1 MVGGEPEVI
10 MAITQFKLGT
20 EASCTDGVCGVLVR
34 ILLDPRPR
42 KVTNLMVEPRGRV
55 GLGRL
60 VPLSLVDH
68 DRSTGGELWLR
79 CDLAAFEKLERADDV
94 GLAPDMGM
102 SFFGYGGGT
111 IYPRAVAE
119 EIVPPGEK
127 EVEEDEPARASDG
140 EIGHLHG
147 LLAETDNGDVTALLF
162 QVGHLWGH
170 KVVAIP
176 ISAVVGFESDIP
188 LSLSQQEV
196 LDLPAFD
203 VDAS

>member
-1 MVGGEPEVI
+1 
-10 MAITQFKLGT
+10 
-20 EASCTDGVCGVLVR
+20 
-34 ILLDPRPR
+34 
-42 KVTNLMVEPRGRV
+42 
-55 GLGRL
+55 L
-60 VPLSLVDH
+60 VPLSLVDP
-68 DRSTGGELWLR
+68 DRSTGGELWLT
-79 CDLAAFEKLERADDV
+79 CDVAAFEKLEPADAV
-94 GLAPDMGM
+94 GVAPDMGGG
-102 SFFGYGGGT
+102 FFGYGGGT
-111 IYPRAVAE
+111 IFPRAIVQ

-127 EVEEDEPARASDG
+127 EVQEDEPARASDG

-147 LLAETDNGDVTALLF
+147 LLADADNHDVTALLF

-188 LSLSQQEV
+188 VSLSQQEV

>member
-1 MVGGEPEVI
+1 MVGGEAEVI
-10 MAITQFKLGT
+10 MGTTQFKLGS
-20 EASCTDGVCGVLVR
+20 EANCTDGVCGVLVR
-34 ILLDPRPR
+34 ILIDPRAR

-60 VPLSLVDH
+60 VPLSLVDL
-68 DRSTGGELWLR
+68 DRSTGGDLSLR
-79 CDLAAFEKLERADDV
+79 CDIAEFEKLEPADAV

-111 IYPRAVAE
+111 IFPRAVAE

-127 EVEEDEPARASDG
+127 EVEEDERARVSDG

-147 LLAETDNGDVTALLF
+147 LLVDTHSYDVTALLF

-188 LSLSQQEV
+188 LSLSHQEV
-196 LDLPAFD
+196 LDLPPFD
-203 VDAS
+203 ADAS

>member
-1 MVGGEPEVI
+1 MVGGEGEVV
-10 MAITQFKLGT
+10 MATAQFILGS
-20 EASCTDGVCGVLVR
+20 EASGTDGVCGLLVR
-34 ILLDPRPR
+34 ILLDSRAR
-42 KVTNLMVEPRGRV
+42 KVTNLMVEPAGRV

-60 VPLSLVDH
+60 VPLSLVDL

-79 CDLAAFEKLERADDV
+79 CDVAAFEKLEPADAV
-94 GLAPDMGM
+94 GLAPDMGL

-111 IYPRAVAE
+111 IFPRAIVRE
-119 EIVPPGEK
+119 VVPPGEK
-127 EVEEDEPARASDG
+127 EVQEDEAARASDG

-147 LLAETDNGDVTALLF
+147 LLADTGTYDVTALLF

-176 ISAVVGFESDIP
+176 ISAVVGFESEIP
-188 LSLSQQEV
+188 LSLSRQEV

>member
-1 MVGGEPEVI
+1 
-10 MAITQFKLGT
+10 
-20 EASCTDGVCGVLVR
+20 
-34 ILLDPRPR
+34 
-42 KVTNLMVEPRGRV
+42 
-55 GLGRL
+55 
-60 VPLSLVDH
+60 
-68 DRSTGGELWLR
+68 
-79 CDLAAFEKLERADDV
+79 
-94 GLAPDMGM
+94 MGM

-147 LLAETDNGDVTALLF
+147 LLANTDNGDVTALLF

-176 ISAVVGFESDIP
+176 ISAVTGFETDIP

-203 VDAS
+203 VGAS

>member
-1 MVGGEPEVI
+1 
-10 MAITQFKLGT
+10 MATSQFMLGS
-20 EASCTDGVCGVLVR
+20 EASGTDGVCGVLVR
-34 ILLDPRPR
+34 ILIDGRAR
-42 KVTNLMVEPRGRV
+42 KVTNLMVEPAGRV

-60 VPLSLVDH
+60 VPLSLVDL
-68 DRSTGGELWLR
+68 DRSTGGEVWLT
-79 CDLAAFEKLERADDV
+79 CDLAAFEKLEPADAV

-111 IYPRAVAE
+111 IFPRAVAQ

-147 LLAETDNGDVTALLF
+147 LLVDRDNYEVISLLF

-176 ISAVVGFESDIP
+176 MSAVIGFETDIP

-196 LDLPAFD
+196 LDLPPFD

>member
-1 MVGGEPEVI
+1 
-10 MAITQFKLGT
+10 MATSQFMLGS
-20 EASCTDGVCGVLVR
+20 EASGTDGVCGVLVR
-34 ILLDPRPR
+34 ILIDSRAR
-42 KVTNLMVEPRGRV
+42 KVTNLMVEPAGRV

-60 VPLSLVDH
+60 VPLSLVDL
-68 DRSTGGELWLR
+68 DRSTGGEVWLT
-79 CDLAAFEKLERADDV
+79 CDLAAFEKLEPADAV

-111 IYPRAVAE
+111 IFPRAVAQ

-147 LLAETDNGDVTALLF
+147 LLVDRDNYEVISLLF

-176 ISAVVGFESDIP
+176 MSAVIGFETDIP

-196 LDLPAFD
+196 LDLPPFD